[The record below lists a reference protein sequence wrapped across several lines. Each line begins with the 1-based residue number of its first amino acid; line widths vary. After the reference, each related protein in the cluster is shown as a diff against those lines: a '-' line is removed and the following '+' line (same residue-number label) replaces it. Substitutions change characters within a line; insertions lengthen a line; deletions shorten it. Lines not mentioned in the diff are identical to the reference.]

1 MSNNPSTNRSNNSN
15 ETNNN
20 NSNNNNTASL
30 KNSTSN
36 NQTDTLGDDDE
47 FEDFEVENWNESESD
62 ISHYAKKRS
71 IKSTNSN
78 IKDIGDQQQ
87 NQQQKSVT
95 MDDLWEDNW
104 DDDVIESD
112 FANQLRAE
120 LEKTKSSNSNGPT
133 PMQTS

>member
-1 MSNNPSTNRSNNSN
+1 T
-15 ETNNN
+15 T
-20 NSNNNNTASL
+20 NTASL